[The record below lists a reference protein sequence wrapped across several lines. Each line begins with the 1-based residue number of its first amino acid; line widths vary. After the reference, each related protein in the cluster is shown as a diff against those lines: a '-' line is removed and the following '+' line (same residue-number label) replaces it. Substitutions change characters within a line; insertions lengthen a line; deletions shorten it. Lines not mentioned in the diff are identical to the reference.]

1 VLSQLAIK
9 IVTDVE
15 QFLDQFEAA
24 SGLRDEI
31 GPVLQASQDQITAR
45 RERGVTVL
53 ADLERLK
60 DFEAEVTRVQRA
72 FTSLDDL
79 LKQAQDWVSV
89 AKVSAA
95 RTCEAAGRI
104 IAAESVS
111 DLTLILGQM
120 AQKSRSSAQRSP
132 RRLTRSCKQSERPN
146 T

>member
-1 VLSQLAIK
+1 
-9 IVTDVE
+9 
-15 QFLDQFEAA
+15 
-24 SGLRDEI
+24 
-31 GPVLQASQDQITAR
+31 
-45 RERGVTVL
+45 
-53 ADLERLK
+53 
-60 DFEAEVTRVQRA
+60 VTRVQRA

-132 RRLTRSCKQSERPN
+132 RRLTRSCKQSGRPN